1 MKVLVQLENY
11 GKKPSDIVLS
21 FAHHPSQW
29 VFMPKKVLV
38 SYSKNGRKFSRPE
51 EVALPFDPALKGN
64 DKPRVCILR
73 HKIPGSGVKYIRI
86 EAEPV
91 EKLPEWHAAAGE
103 KAWIMTDE
111 VKINGYKKM

>member
-1 MKVLVQLENY
+1 FSPGAACHAGSFSTGSASIRMYFTPLPQKVT
-11 GKKPSDIVLS
+11 
-21 FAHHPSQW
+21 
-29 VFMPKKVLV
+29 V
-38 SYSKNGRKFSRPE
+38 SYSTNGKRYSQPE
-51 EVALPFDPALKGN
+51 EVALPFNPTLKEN

-91 EKLPEWHAAAGE
+91 EKLPAWHAAPGE

-111 VKINGYKKM
+111 LRLR